1 VFFSTNSTG
10 QLAFLDN
17 MVGINHS
24 EFSPQGGTIRTWE
37 WKGRTLTFETGGG
50 APPPTTGNN
59 QTTTTSTLEE

>member
-24 EFSPQGGTIRTWE
+24 EFSPQRGIIRTWE
-37 WKGRTLTFETGGG
+37 WKGGTLPLESG
-50 APPPTTGNN
+50 AAAPPTT
-59 QTTTTSTLEE
+59 